1 MSVVLDASV
10 TLAWYFEDEASP
22 ATDELLNRIA
32 EAGAVV
38 PPLWRF
44 EVGNGLQMA
53 IRRQRITAAYRNDA
67 LVELAAMPITIDA
80 DSDVQAWTSTLRLSE
95 RFSLTLYDATYLELA
110 HRRALPLATLDRA
123 LQAAAQDLGLG
134 VA

>member
-123 LQAAAQDLGLG
+123 LQAAAQDLGRG

>member
-1 MSVVLDASV
+1 MSAVIDASV

-22 ATDELLNRIA
+22 ATDELLDRIA

-53 IRRQRITAAYRNDA
+53 IRRKRITAVYRDDA
-67 LVELAAMPITIDA
+67 LAELAAMPITIDPDA
-80 DSDVQAWTSTLRLSE
+80 DAHAWTSTLRLSE
-95 RFSLTLYDATYLELA
+95 RFSLTLYDAAYLELA
-110 HRRALPLATLDRA
+110 HRRALPLATLDGA
-123 LQAAAQDLGLG
+123 MQAAAQDLGLD
-134 VA
+134 VL